1 MKAIKIFKH
10 VTDGGATY
18 LTDNHKFANADI
30 IIRIDGGAELIRCN
44 TDTKAFDEEP
54 KEVVREQDDFEIHN
68 CSKCSKVMT
77 EGYVFG
83 GGDKYFCSD
92 ECLHTEVTQEV
103 WEELSAGE
111 DNDAYYWTQ
120 WEEESEEIGV
130 ELELEIDKPREIE
143 PSTEIELFI
152 LFGLDAAIL
161 FDDGEITEEVQ
172 NNVRRRVFATEGEKN
187 AYIEG
192 MKDNAGWGDYN
203 IISREEYIKVT
214 TTEVVKP

>member
-1 MKAIKIFKH
+1 MKSINIFKH

-18 LTDNHKFANADI
+18 LTDNHKFADADI

-54 KEVVREQDDFEIHN
+54 IDVLSRGEDDFEIHN
-68 CSKCSKVMT
+68 CSKCNKVMT

-83 GGDKYFCSD
+83 GGEKYFCSD
-92 ECLHTEVTQEV
+92 KCLHTEVTQEE

-111 DNDAYYWTQ
+111 DNDAYYWTV
-120 WEEESEEIGV
+120 WEEEGEIGV
-130 ELELEIDKPREIE
+130 ELELEIDKLRENT

-152 LFGLDAAIL
+152 LFGLDAGIL
-161 FDDGEITEEVQ
+161 FDNREITEEVQ
-172 NNVRRRVFATEGEKN
+172 NNIRRRVFATEGEKS

-203 IISREEYIKVT
+203 IISKEEYIKIT
-214 TTEVVKP
+214 TTETT